1 MKIAIG
7 SDHVGYELK
16 GKVIAHLKEK
26 GIEVKDFGTNSTE
39 RTDYPIY
46 GEAVA
51 NAVASKEFDKGILI
65 CGTGVGISLAANK
78 VNGIRAVVCSEPYSA
93 LLSRQHNDTNILAFG
108 ARVVGLDLAL
118 MIVDTWLSGV
128 YEGGRHARRVQMISD
143 IEERQKNKPQ
153 KLCFATSFFLN

>member
-1 MKIAIG
+1 MLFRSIG

-143 IEERQKNKPQ
+143 IEERQKNK
-153 KLCFATSFFLN
+153 